1 MNYKDDY
8 ATAAKFLKQSIA
20 LMGTHTIAAHP
31 INYALWYN
39 YVSESLPALKKALD
53 RILASPLGFTEEQAR
68 ELYNVHIIG
77 SQVQNHQE
85 SLAGIT
91 EIAASLLSR
100 LNGSI
105 DDSEQFDQNLDENLE
120 RLKGLPVGGELA
132 SMVDLIVKST
142 EAMAES
148 NRSFREKTEAA
159 KQEIDQLKG
168 DLEVAQRQAY
178 FDTLT
183 QLYNRSAFDKQL
195 DQLLS
200 NEEVSLRTCLIL
212 MDLDH
217 FKSFNDDYG
226 HLIGDRVLQKAA
238 EILQEHCPDNAICAR
253 YGGEEFAIIVSN
265 SSLKEAAT
273 IAEDIRQRLA
283 KLRVRVKSTNSVL
296 DNISASFGVALYQR
310 DEERTGFIDRAD
322 KALYRA
328 KHQGRNRVEIDEVQV
343 MQGSEYA

>member
-8 ATAAKFLKQSIA
+8 ATAAKFLKQSVAI
-20 LMGTHTIAAHP
+20 MGSHTIAAHP

-53 RILASPLGFTEEQAR
+53 RILASPLGFSEEQAR

-100 LNGSI
+100 LNGSL
-105 DDSEQFDQNLDENLE
+105 DDSEQFDQNLDENLT
-120 RLKGLPVGGELA
+120 RLKDLPVSGELA
-132 SMVDLIVKST
+132 SMVNLIVKST

-148 NRSFREKTEAA
+148 NRSFREKTEEA
-159 KQEIDQLKG
+159 KLEIDQLKG

-183 QLYNRSAFDKQL
+183 QLYNRFAFDKQL

-200 NEEVSLRTCLIL
+200 NDDVAIQTCLIL

-226 HLIGDRVLQKAA
+226 HLIGDRVLQKAG
-238 EILQEHCPDNAICAR
+238 EILQEDCPDNAICAR

-265 SSLKEAAT
+265 SGLTEAAA

-296 DNISASFGVALYQR
+296 DNISASFGVALYQQGE
-310 DEERTGFIDRAD
+310 DRTAFIDRAD

-328 KHQGRNRVEIDEVQV
+328 KHQGRNRVETDEVSIQAHAV
-343 MQGSEYA
+343 HA